1 MIYISATRG
10 KGRTDKENEAMSH
23 TRNESIYQIMCGKRG
38 EEWDLFT
45 KLEMT
50 DAYSFIEQM
59 DRLIIDDN
67 EISLVIF
74 LSLKKQANNSI
85 DLTTK
90 CPILQ
95 INKDEKKLNELP
107 FGACRVAKSIPFP
120 QLYFQDI
127 SKLGCE
133 IISPWFFLSQFFLH
147 KLPPPKGKRCPTV
160 VEENKNFNRK
170 SFANKMLWGNL
181 NFFWIY

>member
-1 MIYISATRG
+1 MDRNNKENSLIATMIYNSATRE

-95 INKDEKKLNELP
+95 INKDEKSWTNYLSEHVEWQKASL
-107 FGACRVAKSIPFP
+107 FP
-120 QLYFQDI
+120 NYIFKTFQSWDV
-127 SKLGCE
+127 K
-133 IISPWFFLSQFFLH
+133 
-147 KLPPPKGKRCPTV
+147 
-160 VEENKNFNRK
+160 
-170 SFANKMLWGNL
+170 
-181 NFFWIY
+181 